1 MTTPDPAL
9 KDVASIQSLFAAAKP
24 GDAASLEAL
33 RRGLLAEAEAIL
45 LAEAVVVPLW
55 TTVDSGVVKKN
66 VRGLS
71 FQGSTPRN
79 ILDLIPLTG
88 VTAGP

>member
-1 MTTPDPAL
+1 
-9 KDVASIQSLFAAAKP
+9 
-24 GDAASLEAL
+24 
-33 RRGLLAEAEAIL
+33 
-45 LAEAVVVPLW
+45 VPLW
-55 TTVDSGVVKKN
+55 TTVDSGVVSKK

-71 FQGSTPRN
+71 FQGTTPRN